1 MQNQNVPP
9 QATTDE
15 HDEKDPYNITY
26 IIHFLLGAGYLVP
39 WNSFITAV
47 DYFQDIY
54 PKKHVANVFS
64 VAYMLAATTVLF
76 IMTYL
81 SSKTKLPS
89 FKMRMNFGYGLFVLA
104 LMVAPV
110 TDWIGHGD
118 EVKRGSNAAFVVLVL
133 MVVVTGAAEGLTSGS
148 LIGATGKLPDRYMQA
163 VVAGNASA
171 GQGLDKLAKTG
182 TCQSVKR
189 VESSP

>member
-9 QATTDE
+9 QAIATTDQ

-54 PKKHVANVFS
+54 PTKHVTKVFS
-64 VAYMLAATTVLF
+64 VAYMLAATLVLF
-76 IMTYL
+76 IMTHL

-89 FKMRMNFGYGLFVLA
+89 FQKRMNFGYGLFVLA

-110 TDWIGHGD
+110 TDWIGHWD
-118 EVKRGSNAAFVVLVL
+118 EAKRGSNSAFVVLVL
-133 MVVVTGAAEGLTSGS
+133 MVVVTGFAEGLTGGS

-171 GQGLDKLAKTG
+171 GTH
-182 TCQSVKR
+182 
-189 VESSP
+189 

>member
-9 QATTDE
+9 QAIATTDQ

-54 PKKHVANVFS
+54 PTKHV
-64 VAYMLAATTVLF
+64 
-76 IMTYL
+76 
-81 SSKTKLPS
+81 TKCFLLQILMIGLVTGTWLN
-89 FKMRMNFGYGLFVLA
+89 KRLEFG
-104 LMVAPV
+104 
-110 TDWIGHGD
+110 
-118 EVKRGSNAAFVVLVL
+118 FVVLVL
-133 MVVVTGAAEGLTSGS
+133 MVVVTGFAEGLTGGS

-171 GQGLDKLAKTG
+171 GTH
-182 TCQSVKR
+182 
-189 VESSP
+189 